1 MSEIQRIYWRY
12 TEVVLFM
19 MVYISFGYLLNLSA
33 TNYLL
38 VGIPLSILFQ
48 LFIVRK
54 PIHQLWLRK
63 ESKFFLNKTG
73 WLIAGC
79 FMVLPSYKLVYSAVD
94 NTITCSSLC
103 YNLATFLG
111 AFAAGNTFSKLTAR
125 TIRDFLLCFLFA
137 ALMRSALYF
146 LPFIIQNRN
155 VQFDPVEAILA
166 LLTYTPVAFVVE
178 EVVFRGMLDTHIHV
192 SKEKVGVWSALFI
205 SLLWGLWHLPLSGN
219 IWSVVLGIWGIPLS
233 FFWRRTGN
241 LAVPAFSHAFANSVR
256 DATGS

>member
-1 MSEIQRIYWRY
+1 MSGIHRIYWRY
-12 TEVVLFM
+12 VQVVLFT
-19 MVYISFGYLLNLSA
+19 MVYTSIGYLLKLSA

-38 VGIPLSILFQ
+38 VGIPLGILFQ
-48 LFIVRK
+48 LFIVKK

-73 WLIAGC
+73 WLIAGG
-79 FMVLPSYKLVYSAVD
+79 FMILPGYKLVDSVLE

-111 AFAAGNTFSKLTAR
+111 AFAAGYSFSKLTTR
-125 TIRDFLLCFLFA
+125 TARDFLLCFIFA
-137 ALMRSALYF
+137 AVVRSMLYF
-146 LPFIIQNRN
+146 LPFIIQNRE

-166 LLTYTPVAFVVE
+166 LLTYTPVAFVLE
-178 EVVFRGMLDTHIHV
+178 EVVFRGTLDTHVHV